1 VRLVRHRHHFGDGG
15 LAEHFRLTARR
26 PRPQTDR
33 ETSPWLDEDDIR
45 LEVYLVNL
53 LKGLAPPPMLVG
65 DELYIGHSD
74 KAAFRSRLRAESL
87 KRVADLARHA
97 TEPEH
102 SGAAHVD

>member
-1 VRLVRHRHHFGDGG
+1 L
-15 LAEHFRLTARR
+15 ETADLQNTFDSRPGARDPRR
-26 PRPQTDR
+26 I
-33 ETSPWLDEDDIR
+33 EKLLPWLDEDDIR

-74 KAAFRSRLRAESL
+74 KAAFRSRLRTESL